1 MAKKDSSQKS
11 NLSKMN
17 SNKNQIMIALENIIA
32 NMPGHV
38 YWKDKN
44 GVYQG
49 CNDSQANSLG
59 FKYGHEI
66 IGKTDFELPWGE
78 NIATKFREND
88 KHIMQTG
95 KTLIIEEQSIVDGKN
110 STVLSHK
117 SPMKDEN
124 GEITGV
130 LGISINITV
139 QKKIESDLKS
149 AKEAAEAAN
158 KAKTEFL
165 ENMRHDIRTP
175 LSGIIG
181 FAELIKSEAP
191 NHNLTEYAENLTASS
206 YALLDLMNEVLEAI
220 RVNSGEI
227 AIVKRKFSLKD
238 TLQHVINLNKA
249 KACSK
254 RLDLQFNYDK
264 NLPKY
269 LLGDNIRIHRIA
281 NELIAN
287 ALNFTDV
294 GNATLTAALAKV
306 NDSKIILKLT
316 VQDTGIGI
324 IPDKQEEIFY
334 QFKRLTPSYKGIY
347 KGAGLG
353 LAIIKQFID
362 DLQAEIYVNST
373 PRKGSTFTCI
383 IPLQVSLLDDNEGVD
398 NTFVSQNDIPSTN
411 VLQHKE
417 YAKKNTS
424 KSVYNHNILVVEDN
438 SIAQK
443 IAQSLLKQMDCHVDL
458 AENGHKGLELWKNN
472 QYDLIFMDIGLPDID
487 GYEVTHHIRIQEL
500 TNKNHIP
507 IIALTAHTGEDNK
520 QRCIEAGMNAVLTK
534 PLTIKKCNDILG
546 SFIASTKKESAQSP
560 NPYKDD
566 LPETKEELFDL
577 TKFPL
582 LDIEDGI
589 KTTGSKEMLNQM
601 LKLMLSDSLKNDV
614 AKMIVAHD
622 NKDWENTQKIAH
634 KIKGGLV
641 YVGTIRAKMACQYF
655 ERYWKIGEIDLL
667 EELYQQAITT
677 IDDTTAYIHNYFRN
691 SSK

>member
-1 MAKKDSSQKS
+1 MPKKNP
-11 NLSKMN
+11 NLKPSPSKTD
-17 SNKNQIMIALENIIA
+17 SNKNQVMVALENIIS

-38 YWKDKN
+38 YWKDKK
-44 GVYQG
+44 GVYRG

-59 FKYGHEI
+59 FKYGHEV

-78 NIATKFREND
+78 NIAAKFREND

-130 LGISINITV
+130 LGISINISE
-139 QKKIESDLKS
+139 QKKIERDLKT

-158 KAKTEFL
+158 NAKTEFL

-181 FAELIKSEAP
+181 FAELIKSEAQ
-191 NHNLTEYAENLTASS
+191 NHNLTEYADNLTASS

-227 AIVKRKFSLKD
+227 AIVKRKFSLEN
-238 TLQHVINLNKA
+238 TLQHVINLHKA
-249 KACSK
+249 KAFSK
-254 RLDLQFNYDK
+254 RLDLQFSYDR

-281 NELIAN
+281 NELVAN
-287 ALNFTDV
+287 ALNFTDL
-294 GNATLTAALAKV
+294 GNVTLTAELAKAT
-306 NDSKIILKLT
+306 DSKIILKLT
-316 VQDTGIGI
+316 VQDSGIGI

-383 IPLQVSLLDDNEGVD
+383 IPLQASLLDDEEGVD
-398 NTFVSQNDIPSTN
+398 NTFSSNTFSSNNYIPSTN
-411 VLQHKE
+411 TIHPQKTTKE
-417 YAKKNTS
+417 EAS
-424 KSVYNHNILVVEDN
+424 KSTYNHKILVVEDN
-438 SIAQK
+438 PIAQK
-443 IAQSLLKQMDCHVDL
+443 IAQSLLKQTDCHVDL

-472 QYDLIFMDIGLPDID
+472 QYDLIFMDTGLPDID
-487 GYEVTHHIRIQEL
+487 GYEVTHHIRVQEL
-500 TNKNHIP
+500 ANKNHIP
-507 IIALTAHTGEDNK
+507 IIALTAHAGEDNK

-534 PLTIKKCNDILG
+534 PLTIKKCTDILG
-546 SFIASTKKESAQSP
+546 SFIASNKKKSAQSP
-560 NPYKDD
+560 NTYADD

-577 TKFPL
+577 TKFPI
-582 LDIEDGI
+582 LDIEEGI
-589 KTTGSKEMLNQM
+589 KRCWP
-601 LKLMLSDSLKNDV
+601 
-614 AKMIVAHD
+614 I
-622 NKDWENTQKIAH
+622 
-634 KIKGGLV
+634 
-641 YVGTIRAKMACQYF
+641 
-655 ERYWKIGEIDLL
+655 
-667 EELYQQAITT
+667 
-677 IDDTTAYIHNYFRN
+677 
-691 SSK
+691 